1 MTGSTQVSLL
11 GDAQIFHHGHLCW
24 SASFNDGIRAQGAT
38 VQHGHVRLEVI
49 NLLFLKGKYSQAWF
63 PKYDTCLMFSV
74 NGHNVLWLPAI
85 SDFSSP
91 FETRST
97 TVDQMWQGC
106 DMTQFQGPQKSKR
119 WLRAWK
125 TTFFWR
131 ILDITTHWHLML
143 VNHLS
148 AGKRFNTLATW

>member
-1 MTGSTQVSLL
+1 MTRSSQVSPL
-11 GDAQIFHHGHLCW
+11 GDAQIFHHGNLCW
-24 SASFNDGIRAQGAT
+24 SASFDDGIRAQGAT
-38 VQHGHVRLEVI
+38 VQHGHVRLEAI
-49 NLLFLKGKYSQAWF
+49 NLLFLKSKYSQAWF
-63 PKYDTCLMFSV
+63 PKYDTRLMFSV

-106 DMTQFQGPQKSKR
+106 DMTHFRAHKTKIK
-119 WLRAWK
+119 WLKARK

-131 ILDITTHWHLML
+131 ILDILCGLIIPALVRGSML
-143 VNHLS
+143 
-148 AGKRFNTLATW
+148 